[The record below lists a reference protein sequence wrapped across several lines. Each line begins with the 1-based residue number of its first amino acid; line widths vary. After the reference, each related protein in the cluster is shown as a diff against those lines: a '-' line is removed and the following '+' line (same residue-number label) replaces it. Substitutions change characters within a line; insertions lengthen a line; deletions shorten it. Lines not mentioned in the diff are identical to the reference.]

1 LLHPRTPGQ
10 HATING
16 SIRGLKLLEATQLQ
30 HLTLAISADSK
41 IIFFDQNKKILDW
54 NLREIVKEFISKY
67 SPRLGD
73 CHQLNNFLI
82 FLICEI

>member
-1 LLHPRTPGQ
+1 LLHPRTAGQ

-41 IIFFDQNKKILDW
+41 IKIFLIKTRKILDW

-73 CHQLNNFLI
+73 CHQLNNF
-82 FLICEI
+82 